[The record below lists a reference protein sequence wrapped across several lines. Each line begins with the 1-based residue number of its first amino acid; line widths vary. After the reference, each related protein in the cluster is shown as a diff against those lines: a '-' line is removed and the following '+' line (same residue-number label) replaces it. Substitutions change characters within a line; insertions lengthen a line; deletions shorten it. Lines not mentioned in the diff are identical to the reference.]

1 MDDMTVVEDVDALR
15 QSERRGQILFDQDD
29 GLPVPRKLTAC
40 MHKVLDDD
48 RGQSLERL
56 VKQDDLGITD
66 QRPRDRQHLL
76 LAAGKIGAAA
86 GAALLESGEHPVDA
100 LKRPFVLGGQSR
112 EDDILFNTKAAENTP
127 ILVHEL
133 HAKARDAMGLLR
145 DEFTALELD
154 AAGPPRDDAHQ
165 ALQRRALASAVP
177 ADKSHRLVFLNPQ
190 RDVEED
196 VAVAVVGVK
205 SFDF

>member
-1 MDDMTVVEDVDALR
+1 CCGTLHAEVALQKSRLIFDLRGGTFMDDMTVVEDVDALR
-15 QSERRGQILFDQDD
+15 QSKRRGQILFD
-29 GLPVPRKLTAC
+29 P
-40 MHKVLDDD
+40 DDD

-56 VKQDDLGITD
+56 VKQDYLGITD
-66 QRPRDRQHLL
+66 QRSRDRQHLL

-86 GAALLESGEHPVDA
+86 VAALLESGEHPVDA

-145 DEFTALELD
+145 DEFTAL
-154 AAGPPRDDAHQ
+154 
-165 ALQRRALASAVP
+165 
-177 ADKSHRLVFLNPQ
+177 
-190 RDVEED
+190 
-196 VAVAVVGVK
+196 
-205 SFDF
+205 